1 MDRAPV
7 TLSAGEWQVM
17 EALWEGPRTLMELVR
32 LLKERTGWAKSTV
45 TTMVRRMEDKG
56 LLAYRQEGRTKTF
69 LPAVSREDAAVAETE
84 SLLRRAYHGSVGL
97 LVNAMI
103 QHKSLSKTDLDGL
116 YAILRQAEEGEE
128 ESK

>member
-1 MDRAPV
+1 MYRAPV
-7 TLSAGEWQVM
+7 TLSPGEWQVM
-17 EALWEGPRTLMELVR
+17 EALWEGPKTLMELVR

-69 LPAVSREDAAVAETE
+69 LPAVSREDAAAAETE

-97 LVNAMI
+97 LVNTLA
-103 QHKSLSKTDLDGL
+103 QREALSRADIDEL
-116 YAILRQAEEGEE
+116 YAVLRKAEEELP
-128 ESK
+128 

>member
-7 TLSAGEWQVM
+7 TLSPGEWQVM
-17 EALWEGPRTLMELVR
+17 EALWEGPKTLMELVR

-69 LPAVSREDAAVAETE
+69 LPAVSREDAAAAETE
-84 SLLRRAYHGSVGL
+84 SLLQRAYHGSVGL
-97 LVNAMI
+97 LVNTLA
-103 QHKSLSKTDLDGL
+103 QREALSRADIDEL
-116 YAILRQAEEGEE
+116 YAVLRKAEEELP
-128 ESK
+128 

>member
-97 LVNAMI
+97 LVNTLAQREALTRADI
-103 QHKSLSKTDLDGL
+103 DEL
-116 YAILRQAEEGEE
+116 YAVLRKAEEELP
-128 ESK
+128 

>member
-7 TLSAGEWQVM
+7 TLSPGEWQVM
-17 EALWEGPRTLMELVR
+17 EALWEGPKTLMELVR

-97 LVNAMI
+97 LVNTLAQREALTRADI
-103 QHKSLSKTDLDGL
+103 DEL
-116 YAILRQAEEGEE
+116 YAVLRKAEEELP
-128 ESK
+128 